1 MHWDGRQS
9 LQKANEHVKRR
20 AKAAK
25 ESKVLLQTVEQ
36 ARTIGGSR
44 RKLAFRRCKNLYRP
58 TQETIETIIDE
69 LERVHHCHICRCS
82 FQSDTCI
89 ANHCAESLR
98 ADDTVVVSGDSD
110 LICYLS
116 VKQILYPVGKSKI
129 YTLFDKAD
137 ILQVLDL
144 PTANHL
150 LLAAIVAGNDY
161 TNGVKNFGLQ
171 RTCDLIRGMDLPNHD
186 VMSFQLYISNF
197 LEAVVLKTKQ
207 SQVGVE
213 EFKLATQAFVEMRE
227 YPAPIVNTSSTH
239 DFVMDCLYDLEY
251 HKILQ
256 LQRCSAQTQSSENQ
270 VSQQPIGSHDDIP
283 KKRKRKR
290 SRPKKSRKTRNRSNK
305 KHRKKKKW
313 RSSK

>member
-1 MHWDGRQS
+1 
-9 LQKANEHVKRR
+9 
-20 AKAAK
+20 
-25 ESKVLLQTVEQ
+25 
-36 ARTIGGSR
+36 
-44 RKLAFRRCKNLYRP
+44 
-58 TQETIETIIDE
+58 
-69 LERVHHCHICRCS
+69 
-82 FQSDTCI
+82 
-89 ANHCAESLR
+89 
-98 ADDTVVVSGDSD
+98 
-110 LICYLS
+110 
-116 VKQILYPVGKSKI
+116 LYPVGKSKI